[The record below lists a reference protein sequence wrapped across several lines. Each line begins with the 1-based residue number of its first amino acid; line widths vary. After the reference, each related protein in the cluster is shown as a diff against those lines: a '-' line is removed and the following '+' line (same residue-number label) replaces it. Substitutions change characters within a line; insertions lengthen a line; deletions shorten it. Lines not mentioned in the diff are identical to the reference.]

1 VYHDPPS
8 ANTTLLAS
16 GLAMSHTSRIALVV
30 LAFLAPQ
37 FDCLRVSSPS
47 LRPSRSVFRAAA
59 PRLSAPIEDADDLPK
74 NDAGLP
80 SDEDLMAS
88 FKNRLDQEGG
98 ATQFRL
104 RTDAQRAIEPLKEGA
119 EGLKDKFSN
128 INIPTPGAGRPRSNN
143 DLLDEDQWK
152 TLVVFFG
159 VVILLSVGTAIN
171 TNMQVDSFTSDGAP
185 LEFGSRGYE
194 QRVYSP
200 QLGSQ

>member
-1 VYHDPPS
+1 
-8 ANTTLLAS
+8 LFAS
-16 GLAMSHTSRIALVV
+16 VSMSHVALVV

-119 EGLKDKFSN
+119 EGLKEKNQQHQHSN
-128 INIPTPGAGRPRSNN
+128 AGSRAAQEQQRPARRGSVEDAGR
-143 DLLDEDQWK
+143 LLWRGHPPLRGDGDQHQYA
-152 TLVVFFG
+152 G
-159 VVILLSVGTAIN
+159 
-171 TNMQVDSFTSDGAP
+171 
-185 LEFGSRGYE
+185 R
-194 QRVYSP
+194 
-200 QLGSQ
+200 